1 MATSKAKAKAKGSK
15 PFGRPD
21 RGVLSANHSMA
32 ITAPTHLRDLLDL
45 MATRVRDAED
55 GKKRAPIEIGDEVRL
70 PPLTTRSLLLR
81 FFLFHGMTCY
91 LRDNPD
97 SELSE
102 ILRKTRKEVERASKR
117 GTEELDTET
126 ASAMVQCLEAAEI
139 EVAAYLER
147 WA

>member
-1 MATSKAKAKAKGSK
+1 
-15 PFGRPD
+15 
-21 RGVLSANHSMA
+21 MA
-32 ITAPTHLRDLLDL
+32 ITAPTHLRDLFDL
-45 MATRVRDAED
+45 IAARIRDAESNR
-55 GKKRAPIEIGDEVRL
+55 KREPIEIGDEVRL
-70 PPLTTRSLLLR
+70 PPITTRSLLLR
-81 FFLFHGMTCY
+81 FLIVHGMTCY
-91 LRDNPD
+91 LRDHPD

>member
-32 ITAPTHLRDLLDL
+32 ITAPTHLRDLFDL
-45 MATRVRDAED
+45 IAARIRDAESNR
-55 GKKRAPIEIGDEVRL
+55 KREPIEIGDEVRL
-70 PPLTTRSLLLR
+70 PPITTRSLLLR
-81 FFLFHGMTCY
+81 FLIVHGMTCY
-91 LRDNPD
+91 LRDHPD